1 MDYDFVIVG
10 AGSAGC
16 VLAERLTANGRH
28 KVLLLEAGGSDMSF
42 YIQMPLGYGKTFFD
56 TKVNW
61 AYRAEPDFGLNGQ
74 RDYWPRGKVLGGS
87 SSINAMV
94 YIRGSADD
102 FADWEGAGNPGWD
115 WYHVAN
121 AYREIEDY
129 EDGDPREHGRGGPL
143 HIKRLGKEAHPLCD
157 AYLKAANA
165 IGIPT
170 VKSFNHASQ
179 EGVGLYDTTIKGGR
193 RMSAAR
199 AFLRPAM
206 KRPNLR
212 VETHAFVTGLIF
224 DKTRVVGVRYEQRGQ
239 MHEARAGG
247 EVILSGGAVNSP
259 QLLQLSGI
267 GPANLLQSHGIT
279 VRQGN
284 ENVGA
289 HLQDHASLN
298 YTWRMKVPTLN
309 EALRPWWGKAIAG
322 IRYLT
327 TGSGPLSLSI
337 NQGGGFFKTD
347 PALKRPN
354 MQLYMQAFSTL
365 IPKEGERPL
374 LTPDP
379 FPGASIGISNCRPT
393 ARGEI
398 MIKSANPKD
407 APKIM
412 PNAYGTDEDVRE
424 MLKGVKMLRKIA
436 EHPEFAQ
443 FVDTELRPG
452 PEVKSD
458 DDLIHDFKQRS
469 GTCYHVCGTAR
480 MSDDPA
486 RSVVNSKLK
495 VHGVQGLRVVDA
507 SVFPN
512 VISGNTNGPVMM
524 VAWRA
529 AKMILDEAR

>member
-28 KVLLLEAGGSDMSF
+28 NVLLLEAGGSDLNF

-61 AYRAEPDFGLNGQ
+61 AYRAEADIGLNGQ

-94 YIRGSADD
+94 YIRGAASD
-102 FADWEGAGNPGWD
+102 FADWEAAGNPGWGWD
-115 WYHVAN
+115 NVAR

-129 EDGDPREHGRGGPL
+129 EDGDPREHGKGGPL
-143 HIKRLGKEAHPLCD
+143 FIKRLGKDAHHLCD

-170 VKSFNHASQ
+170 VKSFNYASQ
-179 EGVGLYDTTIKGGR
+179 EGVGLYDTTIRGGR
-193 RMSAAR
+193 RLSTAR

-206 KRPNLR
+206 KRANLR

-224 DKTRVVGVRYEQRGQ
+224 DKTRVIGVRYDQRGKSC
-239 MHEARAGG
+239 EVKAGR
-247 EVILSGGAVNSP
+247 EVILSGGAVNTP

-267 GPANLLQSHGIT
+267 GPANLLQSHGID

-327 TGSGPLSLSI
+327 TGTGPLSLSI

-347 PALKRPN
+347 PSLARPN

-374 LTPDP
+374 LSPDP

-393 ARGEI
+393 SRGEI
-398 MIKSANPKD
+398 MIRSADPKI

-412 PNAYGTDEDVRE
+412 PNAYGTAEDVSE
-424 MLKGVKMLRKIA
+424 MLKGVKTLRKIA
-436 EHPEFAQ
+436 EQPEFAQ
-443 FVDTELRPG
+443 FVDAELRPG
-452 PEVKSD
+452 PTVTTD
-458 DDLIHDFKQRS
+458 DELIDDFKQRS
-469 GTCYHVCGTAR
+469 GTCYHASCTAR

-495 VHGVQGLRVVDA
+495 VHGVHGLRVVDA

-512 VISGNTNGPVMM
+512 VISGNTNGPVIM

-529 AKMILDEAR
+529 AQMILDEAR